1 MERLDI
7 KSSGLAWW
15 GMIFLWNVF
24 QRLNFRLIFLLDTKA
39 NDMWQISHVKNW
51 GNGVPY
57 RVTKY
62 LSGSYV
68 FPLVIFWYS
77 WKLIIPIVFATS
89 LSQISYLSIIIVAC
103 PVFLVLTLQ
112 TIRCGIVIK
121 DY

>member
-77 WKLIIPIVFATS
+77 WKLIIP
-89 LSQISYLSIIIVAC
+89 SIC
-103 PVFLVLTLQ
+103 DKFEPNQLFEYYH
-112 TIRCGIVIK
+112 RCLPGFSRA
-121 DY
+121 YPPNN